1 MKPKADN
8 ENESGMLEFLEDII
22 GSTRLKE
29 PLNQLSHK
37 VEEMNEIR
45 SEKMNRVKVVEK
57 ELKSLEEAKNEAL
70 KFLETEN
77 KITIEKSKLYQTFM
91 NDAQS
96 DRDGAQKDYDR
107 AHDILQKAMEEINN
121 FQKERQD
128 AEEEQKNLT
137 KEYAVINKT
146 AEDLNEKYKECER
159 RDVQLRDKLKNTK
172 AKGKKLETNLEN
184 ENKKLEDLLKMPEK
198 CKEDIELLSSKK
210 EQFESDMKVA
220 EEHLAVVMGEIKGD
234 TEVLQKRKDEIEKQL
249 LQLQKGV
256 NEARSQKEIAKS
268 ELDLYLSKEQNEK
281 SKLQQLNFKLE
292 KTINDAKD
300 KRTALQ
306 RFQTEIPSAEK
317 KFNEYTNEL
326 EKLEREK
333 NKLIEEHRLNNN
345 RLMEMRNSAV
355 DTTSRNRVIKELME
369 QKRKGT
375 LSGIFGRLGDLGAI
389 DRKYDIAISTA
400 CGPLD
405 NIVTDTI
412 DHAQDCVEFL
422 KKNNIGSTT
431 FIALDKLKV
440 QWREGE
446 TYPEGVPR
454 LFDLIRINDER
465 VRKAFYFALRDTL
478 VANDLDQ
485 ASRIAYGKK
494 RYRVVTLNGE
504 LIEIQGTM
512 SGGGRPLSGRMG
524 SSVAVTEIDE
534 KEIQALEDVVNRM
547 KGRISE
553 INNRIDDIRV
563 ESERLSKDINV
574 MKQNKPQFEMEVKR
588 FDELQSALKNSIKE
602 QEEKVRNAAPN
613 PQRVKELE
621 DKFNAENK
629 KFEKEAQKSSK
640 FDEELEELNEK
651 IKDIMDKKVGSAR
664 RKAEHLKEQLNKF
677 NSDLSKANVALKTAQ
692 RNIEKCEEKIKTIE
706 TEKTE
711 ALNSLTSVKEELR
724 NLEVEA
730 TQVSNDYEK
739 AVNERDE
746 FEQKI
751 KTIQSKISKIKAQEM
766 KLNNENLDAKHE
778 VEQQLAKLN
787 EKDAELKRLT
797 NLIKELELHVIDGK
811 PNAVIPQ
818 LSKEEIEN
826 LSPNLLQK
834 EIENLEKELK
844 KMKPNMAAIEEF
856 KKKETVFLER
866 AQELEEI
873 TKQRDCF
880 KNQYEEIREQR
891 LREFKDGF
899 ITIARKLKEMYRM
912 ITMGGDAELEYIDS
926 LDPFSEGVTFAVRPN
941 KKSWKKISNLS
952 GGEKT
957 LSSLALI
964 FALHYYKPS
973 PLYVMDE
980 IDAALDFKNVSIVA
994 NYIKQRT
1001 RNTQFI
1007 IISLRNNMYELADRL
1022 VGIYKT
1028 FNCTKS
1034 VTINPT
1040 KVEDKRVDRRT
1051 VALSSS
1057 NTAPNDS
1064 SQPKKDDRI
1073 PDDSINNSVFV
1084 EQ

>member
-1 MKPKADN
+1 
-8 ENESGMLEFLEDII
+8 
-22 GSTRLKE
+22 
-29 PLNQLSHK
+29 
-37 VEEMNEIR
+37 
-45 SEKMNRVKVVEK
+45 
-57 ELKSLEEAKNEAL
+57 
-70 KFLETEN
+70 
-77 KITIEKSKLYQTFM
+77 
-91 NDAQS
+91 
-96 DRDGAQKDYDR
+96 
-107 AHDILQKAMEEINN
+107 
-121 FQKERQD
+121 
-128 AEEEQKNLT
+128 
-137 KEYAVINKT
+137 
-146 AEDLNEKYKECER
+146 
-159 RDVQLRDKLKNTK
+159 
-172 AKGKKLETNLEN
+172 
-184 ENKKLEDLLKMPEK
+184 
-198 CKEDIELLSSKK
+198 
-210 EQFESDMKVA
+210 
-220 EEHLAVVMGEIKGD
+220 
-234 TEVLQKRKDEIEKQL
+234 
-249 LQLQKGV
+249 
-256 NEARSQKEIAKS
+256 
-268 ELDLYLSKEQNEK
+268 
-281 SKLQQLNFKLE
+281 
-292 KTINDAKD
+292 
-300 KRTALQ
+300 
-306 RFQTEIPSAEK
+306 
-317 KFNEYTNEL
+317 
-326 EKLEREK
+326 
-333 NKLIEEHRLNNN
+333 
-345 RLMEMRNSAV
+345 
-355 DTTSRNRVIKELME
+355 
-369 QKRKGT
+369 
-375 LSGIFGRLGDLGAI
+375 
-389 DRKYDIAISTA
+389 
-400 CGPLD
+400 
-405 NIVTDTI
+405 
-412 DHAQDCVEFL
+412 
-422 KKNNIGSTT
+422 
-431 FIALDKLKV
+431 
-440 QWREGE
+440 
-446 TYPEGVPR
+446 
-454 LFDLIRINDER
+454 
-465 VRKAFYFALRDTL
+465 
-478 VANDLDQ
+478 
-485 ASRIAYGKK
+485 
-494 RYRVVTLNGE
+494 
-504 LIEIQGTM
+504 
-512 SGGGRPLSGRMG
+512 
-524 SSVAVTEIDE
+524 
-534 KEIQALEDVVNRM
+534 
-547 KGRISE
+547 
-553 INNRIDDIRV
+553 
-563 ESERLSKDINV
+563 
-574 MKQNKPQFEMEVKR
+574 MEVKR

-602 QEEKVRNAAPN
+602 QEEKVMNAAPN
-613 PQRVKELE
+613 PERVKELE
-621 DKFNAENK
+621 DKFNAEKK

-664 RKAEHLKEQLNKF
+664 RKVEHLKEQLNKI

-692 RNIEKCEEKIKTIE
+692 RNIEKCEEKIKTLE
-706 TEKTE
+706 EEKTE

-746 FEQKI
+746 FEEKI

-811 PNAVIPQ
+811 PNDVIPQ

-826 LSPNLLQK
+826 LSPNQLQK

-1057 NTAPNDS
+1057 NTAPNES
-1064 SQPKKDDRI
+1064 KKDERI